1 MSKGFWPNFDQIN
14 ISHRQPC
21 SVWIVS
27 LLSWQNAPEGGYD
40 EKSWEKAY
48 NWLMMT
54 SSGDDNRPSRSLGL
68 LTDKTKKKQEPQCGW
83 NRAIKNT
90 ATHTVRLRATRN
102 TKNQSGYEPLN
113 LENGS
118 FVNSDNFDATD
129 WNCWEIVQNPTVR
142 EYTSR
147 CNSVENIHI
156 HKVIGPWDRV
166 IFVGETEA
174 IVREVPLVRSPKEV
188 IVLIFIFL

>member
-1 MSKGFWPNFDQIN
+1 MCNIFVYECFKSFWRLTITGFVIKCPDQHLAARR
-14 ISHRQPC
+14 SWSAHRQ
-21 SVWIVS
+21 
-27 LLSWQNAPEGGYD
+27 NE
-40 EKSWEKAY
+40 
-48 NWLMMT
+48 
-54 SSGDDNRPSRSLGL
+54 
-68 LTDKTKKKQEPQCGW
+68 QEPRRGW

-90 ATHTVRLRATRN
+90 ATHTVRLWAMRN
-102 TKNQSGYEPLN
+102 KKNQSGCEPLN

-129 WNCWEIVQNPTVR
+129 WNWWEIVQNPTVR

-147 CNSVENIHI
+147 CNTVENIHI
-156 HKVIGPWDRV
+156 YNMYKVIGPWDRV

-174 IVREVPLVRSPKEV
+174 IIREVPLVRLPKEV

>member
-1 MSKGFWPNFDQIN
+1 MFQKLLAKKHYRLRDSKSQLALG
-14 ISHRQPC
+14 R
-21 SVWIVS
+21 VEVLVS
-27 LLSWQNAPEGGYD
+27 SP
-40 EKSWEKAY
+40 
-48 NWLMMT
+48 
-54 SSGDDNRPSRSLGL
+54 
-68 LTDKTKKKQEPQCGW
+68 TKLKKQEPPHGW

-90 ATHTVRLRATRN
+90 ATHTVRLWAMRN
-102 TKNQSGYEPLN
+102 TKNQSGCEPLN

-118 FVNSDNFDATD
+118 FVNSDNFDAND
-129 WNCWEIVQNPTVR
+129 WNCWKIVQNPTVR

-147 CNSVENIHI
+147 CNIVKNIHI

-174 IVREVPLVRSPKEV
+174 IIREVPLVRSPREV

>member
-1 MSKGFWPNFDQIN
+1 M
-14 ISHRQPC
+14 
-21 SVWIVS
+21 
-27 LLSWQNAPEGGYD
+27 
-40 EKSWEKAY
+40 
-48 NWLMMT
+48 
-54 SSGDDNRPSRSLGL
+54 
-68 LTDKTKKKQEPQCGW
+68 
-83 NRAIKNT
+83 
-90 ATHTVRLRATRN
+90 RN

-113 LENGS
+113 LENGL

-129 WNCWEIVQNPTVR
+129 WKCWEIVQNPTVR

-166 IFVGETEA
+166 TFVGETEA
-174 IVREVPLVRSPKEV
+174 IIREVPLVRSPKEV

>member
-1 MSKGFWPNFDQIN
+1 M
-14 ISHRQPC
+14 
-21 SVWIVS
+21 
-27 LLSWQNAPEGGYD
+27 L
-40 EKSWEKAY
+40 
-48 NWLMMT
+48 
-54 SSGDDNRPSRSLGL
+54 
-68 LTDKTKKKQEPQCGW
+68 QEPRRRGW
-83 NRAIKNT
+83 NRAIKNA
-90 ATHTVRLRATRN
+90 ATHTVRLRAMRN

-118 FVNSDNFDATD
+118 FVKSDNFDATD

-166 IFVGETEA
+166 IFVGETEG
-174 IVREVPLVRSPKEV
+174 IMREVPLLRSPKEV

>member
-1 MSKGFWPNFDQIN
+1 M
-14 ISHRQPC
+14 
-21 SVWIVS
+21 
-27 LLSWQNAPEGGYD
+27 
-40 EKSWEKAY
+40 
-48 NWLMMT
+48 
-54 SSGDDNRPSRSLGL
+54 
-68 LTDKTKKKQEPQCGW
+68 
-83 NRAIKNT
+83 
-90 ATHTVRLRATRN
+90 RN

-129 WNCWEIVQNPTVR
+129 LNWWEIVQNPTVR

-166 IFVGETEA
+166 MFVGETVA
-174 IVREVPLVRSPKEV
+174 IIREVPLSDHQRK
-188 IVLIFIFL
+188 

>member
-1 MSKGFWPNFDQIN
+1 MLLRGDMTKRAEKWPI
-14 ISHRQPC
+14 IGWWWHHPVMTIGREGVWVC
-21 SVWIVS
+21 S
-27 LLSWQNAPEGGYD
+27 P
-40 EKSWEKAY
+40 
-48 NWLMMT
+48 
-54 SSGDDNRPSRSLGL
+54 
-68 LTDKTKKKQEPQCGW
+68 TKLKQEPRRGW
-83 NRAIKNT
+83 NRAVKNT
-90 ATHTVRLRATRN
+90 ATYTVRLRAMRN

-129 WNCWEIVQNPTVR
+129 WNCWEIAQNPTVR

-174 IVREVPLVRSPKEV
+174 IIAELRRPQGPPSGAP
-188 IVLIFIFL
+188 

>member
-1 MSKGFWPNFDQIN
+1 MTKKAEKWPVICWWWHHPVTTID
-14 ISHRQPC
+14 RVGVWVC
-21 SVWIVS
+21 S
-27 LLSWQNAPEGGYD
+27 P
-40 EKSWEKAY
+40 
-48 NWLMMT
+48 
-54 SSGDDNRPSRSLGL
+54 
-68 LTDKTKKKQEPQCGW
+68 TKLKKQEPRGGW

-90 ATHTVRLRATRN
+90 AIHTGQLRAMRN
-102 TKNQSGYEPLN
+102 TKNESGYEPLN
-113 LENGS
+113 LKNGS

-147 CNSVENIHI
+147 CNTVENIHI

-166 IFVGETEA
+166 IFVGETKA
-174 IVREVPLVRSPKEV
+174 FVREVPLVRSPKEV

>member
-1 MSKGFWPNFDQIN
+1 MNRVYMLRLVPWWVCQTYPTHPTQGQN
-14 ISHRQPC
+14 IS
-21 SVWIVS
+21 
-27 LLSWQNAPEGGYD
+27 
-40 EKSWEKAY
+40 
-48 NWLMMT
+48 
-54 SSGDDNRPSRSLGL
+54 
-68 LTDKTKKKQEPQCGW
+68 KQEPRRGW

-90 ATHTVRLRATRN
+90 ATHTVRLWAMRN
-102 TKNQSGYEPLN
+102 TKHQSGCEPLN

-118 FVNSDNFDATD
+118 FVKSDNFDATD
-129 WNCWEIVQNPTVR
+129 WNCWEIVQNPAVR

-174 IVREVPLVRSPKEV
+174 IIREVPLVRSPKEV

>member
-1 MSKGFWPNFDQIN
+1 MK
-14 ISHRQPC
+14 R
-21 SVWIVS
+21 
-27 LLSWQNAPEGGYD
+27 
-40 EKSWEKAY
+40 
-48 NWLMMT
+48 
-54 SSGDDNRPSRSLGL
+54 
-68 LTDKTKKKQEPQCGW
+68 KQEPWRGW
-83 NRAIKNT
+83 NRAMKNT
-90 ATHTVRLRATRN
+90 ATHTVRPQAMRN

-156 HKVIGPWDRV
+156 HKVISPWDRV
-166 IFVGETEA
+166 IFVVETDCP
-174 IVREVPLVRSPKEV
+174 ITKRGNSCHFHIP
-188 IVLIFIFL
+188 LIFCPILLSQPCSIRGFSLFDTFPHLRKKRSA

>member
-1 MSKGFWPNFDQIN
+1 MSWPAFG
-14 ISHRQPC
+14 RAE
-21 SVWIVS
+21 VLVS
-27 LLSWQNAPEGGYD
+27 SP
-40 EKSWEKAY
+40 
-48 NWLMMT
+48 
-54 SSGDDNRPSRSLGL
+54 
-68 LTDKTKKKQEPQCGW
+68 TKLKKQEPRRGW
-83 NRAIKNT
+83 NRAVKIT
-90 ATHTVRLRATRN
+90 VTHTVRLWAMRN

-118 FVNSDNFDATD
+118 FLNSDNFDATD

-174 IVREVPLVRSPKEV
+174 IIAELRRAAKRSPISIPYMGNKRKPMSW
-188 IVLIFIFL
+188 FSHGYHG

>member
-1 MSKGFWPNFDQIN
+1 MQ
-14 ISHRQPC
+14 
-21 SVWIVS
+21 
-27 LLSWQNAPEGGYD
+27 
-40 EKSWEKAY
+40 
-48 NWLMMT
+48 
-54 SSGDDNRPSRSLGL
+54 
-68 LTDKTKKKQEPQCGW
+68 
-83 NRAIKNT
+83 
-90 ATHTVRLRATRN
+90 N

-118 FVNSDNFDATD
+118 FVNSDNFDATE
-129 WNCWEIVQNPTVR
+129 WNCWEIVENPTVR

-174 IVREVPLVRSPKEV
+174 IIKEVPLVRSPKQV